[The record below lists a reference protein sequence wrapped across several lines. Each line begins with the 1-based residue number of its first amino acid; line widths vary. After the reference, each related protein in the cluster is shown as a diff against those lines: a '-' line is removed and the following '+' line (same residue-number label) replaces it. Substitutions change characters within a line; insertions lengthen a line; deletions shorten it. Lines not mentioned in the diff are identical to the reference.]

1 MANQIANYDG
11 GITTSPRQLVYPQT
25 VQEIQDIL
33 RDAGR
38 FPGPVRAMGSH
49 HSLTPCACADGGTI
63 INMSRMNRV
72 VAIDPAK
79 MTFTAQAGLQLI
91 EASKALRAHG
101 LQFMTN
107 IEIGNMT
114 LGAAACCHSKDALDC
129 VEFGQVNSY
138 LTKIKWATP
147 DGRLQEA
154 SETSNA
160 DVLHL
165 VRSSYGLCGVVYEVT
180 FRIKPVEAI
189 HFTYLPRPVRELTEN
204 EVDSIIN
211 SAEGLVCWTIGNTAH
226 FQIRKRAAKVGPLG
240 PLFARGRRRI
250 WNHTQARVSRC
261 IDRYV
266 PTKPLKDLALD
277 GWFTADKLLYV
288 ILNQIGGATLYDPDK
303 IVDYRSTPA
312 SAKYAFTFWA
322 FPRAK
327 WLSTLREYLEF
338 AKQHREKYGFRC
350 NMPLG
355 SYYIRKDTNCILSYS
370 HDGDIFSID
379 PIHAYSDKPAWDRF
393 LQEFNEFAYKRGGTP
408 LLNQSPFVEKRHVQ
422 AAYGKRWQEFSDWV
436 KTCDPGG
443 RMLNPFFAALL

>member
-1 MANQIANYDG
+1 MADRIANYDG

-49 HSLTPCACADGGTI
+49 HSLTPCACADDGTI

-79 MTFTAQAGLQLI
+79 MVFTAQAGLQFI

-101 LQFMTN
+101 VQFMTN

-114 LGAAACCHSKDALDC
+114 LGSSACCHSKDALDG
-129 VEFGQVNSY
+129 VKFGQVNSY
-138 LTKIKWATP
+138 ITNIKWVNPA
-147 DGRLQEA
+147 GQLQEA
-154 SETSNA
+154 SEGSNP
-160 DVLHL
+160 DLLHL

-180 FRIKPVEAI
+180 FRIRPVEAI
-189 HFTYLPRPVRELTEN
+189 HFTYLPRPIRELTQN
-204 EVDSIIN
+204 EVDSIID
-211 SAEGLVCWTIGNTAH
+211 SAEGLVCWTIGQRAH
-226 FQIRKRAAKVGPLG
+226 FQIRKQAAKVGPLG
-240 PLFARGRRRI
+240 PLFAAIRRRI

-277 GWFTADKLLYV
+277 GWFTADKLLYS
-288 ILNQIGGATLYDPDK
+288 ILNQIGGGTLYDPDK

-327 WLSTLREYLEF
+327 WLSILREYLEF

-355 SYYIRKDTNCILSYS
+355 SYYIRKDTSSILSYS

-393 LQEFNEFAYKRGGTP
+393 LQEFNEFAYKRGGIP

-436 KTCDPGG
+436 KTCDPDG